1 MLPQSKWAS
10 RLEHFAGYRTG
21 SWKPPEYFPKAE
33 PSRKPHQTVAQCGS
47 IKTLVIRRVCQY
59 AQLPMSRELE
69 VVVEFWIGYFLVVLL
84 YACVCGAFTSRVAR
98 EKGYS
103 GSWYWAGFWFGLVA
117 LIAACGL
124 PDRQEEGRQT
134 EATRKTLRAEI
145 LAQREQ
151 ENERYRAGY
160 S

>member
-1 MLPQSKWAS
+1 M
-10 RLEHFAGYRTG
+10 
-21 SWKPPEYFPKAE
+21 
-33 PSRKPHQTVAQCGS
+33 
-47 IKTLVIRRVCQY
+47 
-59 AQLPMSRELE
+59 
-69 VVVEFWIGYFLVVLL
+69 EFWIGYFLVVLL

-134 EATRKTLRAEI
+134 EATRKTLGAEI

-151 ENERYRAGY
+151 ANVESHRKSFFDKMVVWFLFSEPGGDDGEAAPKD
-160 S
+160 